1 MLSRVQNSTGNG
13 YFSQAV
19 SEYARRMKPEE
30 KKKNHSSGKTIAEFS
45 EKEWNKL
52 LQKVDYSIENYKT
65 DVKQRQKEA
74 LERKKEQADQAAFA
88 NGNSGQE
95 YETNVLWEGKA
106 RSMRFHKI
114 NQEKSEM
121 GQEQNQELKIV
132 DTISDELKDEA
143 IRKIIGNRKNAP
155 YSMLADENG
164 MITYHGVVFQCDE
177 EQNSLCLGDVSDP
190 DQCISVP
197 LESGGRLVVNRN
209 DIDALSTAIGMFS
222 PEDIRRI
229 MQAIAQDGKVKKTE
243 MEIEDMTSG
252 VEVLEKEKEE
262 ES

>member
-1 MLSRVQNSTGNG
+1 MLSRVQTSTGNG

-19 SEYARRMKPEE
+19 SEYAKRMKPEE
-30 KKKNHSSGKTIAEFS
+30 EKEKHSSGKTIDEFS
-45 EKEWNKL
+45 EKEWNRL
-52 LQKVDYSIENYKT
+52 LQKVDHSIENYKA
-65 DVKQRQKEA
+65 DVKQREKEA
-74 LERKKEQADQAAFA
+74 LERKKEQADQAALA

-95 YETNVLWEGKA
+95 YETNVLWEGKV

-114 NQEKSEM
+114 NQEKSE
-121 GQEQNQELKIV
+121 GSQGQNQELKIM

-143 IRKIIGNRKNAP
+143 IRKIIGKRKKAP
-155 YSMLADENG
+155 YSMLADEDG
-164 MITYHGVVFQCDE
+164 MINFHGVIFQCYE

-190 DQCISVP
+190 SQCISIP
-197 LESGGRLVVNRN
+197 LESGGRLVVNR
-209 DIDALSTAIGMFS
+209 DSIDALSKAIGMFS

-229 MQAIAQDGKVKKTE
+229 MQAIAQDGKVQKIE